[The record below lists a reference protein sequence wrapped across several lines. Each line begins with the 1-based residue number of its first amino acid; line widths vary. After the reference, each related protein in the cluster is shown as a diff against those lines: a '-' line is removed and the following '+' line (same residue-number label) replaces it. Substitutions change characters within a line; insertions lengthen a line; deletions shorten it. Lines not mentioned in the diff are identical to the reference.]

1 MSALPAPVDDR
12 ATGSARPGRAARWA
26 GTRDPRSATRL
37 AVAVM
42 LPAAAVQTGYALLAD
57 QSRVADVGSWTMV
70 VLLVSASAVLLRT
83 DPRRWDERGLLALV
97 PLLGAVALNVLNWIT
112 ADTSAAAQVFAVL
125 PVLWAASQ
133 LRPPAAWVVA
143 GFSGVANA
151 VLVLHLEPLDRA
163 VPDAVFVAAT
173 LVLATA
179 LLVHAGNRQER
190 LVARLREQAAVDPLT
205 GLVTR
210 PVLDAAVARELSGVP
225 VRGTAMVLVDV
236 DRFKAVN
243 DRYGHPVGDD
253 TLRHLGRV
261 LRDAV
266 RDGDAVVGRLGGDE
280 LAVLLTGCPTE
291 VAERRAADLVSA
303 VRAHPLLLED
313 GTELPLTISVGVA
326 QVPAHA
332 TDARALYA
340 AADRALYV
348 AKRRGRD
355 QACSAG
361 SAPVSGG

>member
-12 ATGSARPGRAARWA
+12 GPGSTGPGRAVRWA
-26 GTRDPRSATRL
+26 GTRDPRSAARL

-42 LPAAAVQTGYALLAD
+42 VPAALVQAGYALLAD
-57 QSRVADVGSWTMV
+57 QSTVADVGSWTV
-70 VLLVSASAVLLRT
+70 VAVLLAASAVLVRT
-83 DPRRWDERGLLALV
+83 DPHRWDDRGLLALV
-97 PLLGAVALNVLNWIT
+97 PLLGAVVLGALNWLT
-112 ADTSAAAQVFAVL
+112 SDTSAAAQVFAVL
-125 PVLWAASQ
+125 PTLWAASQ
-133 LRPPAAWVVA
+133 LRPPAAWAVA
-143 GFSGVANA
+143 ALSGVSNA

-179 LLVHAGNRQER
+179 LLAHAGNRQER
-190 LVARLREQAAVDPLT
+190 LVARLREQAEVDPLT
-205 GLVTR
+205 GLAAR
-210 PVLDAAVARELSGVP
+210 HVLDAAVARDLTGSPG
-225 VRGTAMVLVDV
+225 RGTALVLVDV
-236 DRFKAVN
+236 DRFKAIN
-243 DRYGHPVGDD
+243 DRHGHPVGDD
-253 TLRHLGRV
+253 ALRHLGRV

-280 LAVLLTGCPTE
+280 LAVLLTGCPAG
-291 VAERRAADLVSA
+291 VAERRATDLVTA
-303 VRAHPLLLED
+303 VRAHPLTLED
-313 GTELPLTISVGVA
+313 GSDLPLSISVGVA

-332 TDARALYA
+332 QDARTLYA

-361 SAPVSGG
+361 AGPGAP

>member
-12 ATGSARPGRAARWA
+12 GPGSTGPGRAARWA
-26 GTRDPRSATRL
+26 GTRDPRSAARL

-42 LPAAAVQTGYALLAD
+42 LPAALVQAGYALLAD
-57 QSRVADVGSWTMV
+57 QSAVADVGSWTAV
-70 VLLVSASAVLLRT
+70 VLLVAASAVLTRT
-83 DPRRWDERGLLALV
+83 DPHRWDDRGLLALV
-97 PLLGAVALNVLNWIT
+97 PLLGAVVLGVLNWIT

-125 PVLWAASQ
+125 PTLWAASQ

-143 GFSGVANA
+143 GLSGTSNA

-179 LLVHAGNRQER
+179 LLAHAGNRQER
-190 LVARLREQAAVDPLT
+190 LVARLREQAGVDPLT
-205 GLVTR
+205 GLVAR
-210 PVLDAAVARELSGVP
+210 HVLDAAVDRDLAGSPGP
-225 VRGTAMVLVDV
+225 GTALVLVDV
-236 DRFKAVN
+236 DRFKAIN
-243 DRYGHPVGDD
+243 DRFGHPAGDD
-253 TLRHLGRV
+253 ALRHLGRV

-266 RDGDAVVGRLGGDE
+266 RDGDAVVARLGGDE
-280 LAVLLTGCPTE
+280 LAVLLTGCPTD
-291 VAERRAADLVSA
+291 VAERRATDLVTA
-303 VRAHPLLLED
+303 VRAHPLVLED
-313 GTELPLTISVGVA
+313 GTVLPMSISVGVA

-332 TDARALYA
+332 QDARTLYA

-361 SAPVSGG
+361 SPVSAA